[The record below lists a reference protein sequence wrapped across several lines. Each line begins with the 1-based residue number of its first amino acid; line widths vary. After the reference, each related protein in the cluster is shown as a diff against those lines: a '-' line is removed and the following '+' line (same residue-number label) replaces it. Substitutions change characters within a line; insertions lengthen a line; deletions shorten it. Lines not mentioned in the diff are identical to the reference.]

1 MASSSSWC
9 YFSDIIINMSKRL
22 VFFFLLSFGVMSC
35 RDGNRQVEQT
45 DSTTVTTRE
54 VENDDPEM
62 NRPDT
67 TITIQDTASKSST
80 SDLPPI
86 AAPLD
91 PDRLAQYLPDISGYT
106 AEDVQKETRIRSN
119 IKVSKAWR
127 VYRNGDKKITVTVND
142 FAYVP
147 SQYMPYEQ
155 YRGEYLQD
163 DNIERT
169 ESTRISGYEAVQTWL
184 KKENRAEITLFPGK
198 RYVVQLTADAMNDI
212 SEGRR
217 VLDNMNLSGL
227 ESLQ

>member
-1 MASSSSWC
+1 MASSNSWC

-22 VFFFLLSFGVMSC
+22 VFFFLLSVGVMSC
-35 RDGNRQVEQT
+35 RDGNRQVERT

-106 AEDVQKETRIRSN
+106 AEDVQ
-119 IKVSKAWR
+119 
-127 VYRNGDKKITVTVND
+127 
-142 FAYVP
+142 
-147 SQYMPYEQ
+147 
-155 YRGEYLQD
+155 
-163 DNIERT
+163 
-169 ESTRISGYEAVQTWL
+169 
-184 KKENRAEITLFPGK
+184 
-198 RYVVQLTADAMNDI
+198 
-212 SEGRR
+212 
-217 VLDNMNLSGL
+217 
-227 ESLQ
+227 

>member
-1 MASSSSWC
+1 MLKRSFVFGFALLMLASC
-9 YFSDIIINMSKRL
+9 ML
-22 VFFFLLSFGVMSC
+22 ASC
-35 RDGNRQVEQT
+35 RDGNRQVEQSDT
-45 DSTTVTTRE
+45 TTVTRTE
-54 VENDDPEM
+54 TPGSNSSDNKPIDIGTPSG
-62 NRPDT
+62 
-67 TITIQDTASKSST
+67 DTASHVTT

-86 AAPLD
+86 ATPLE
-91 PDRLAQYLPDISGYT
+91 PDRLATFLPTIDDYT

-212 SEGRR
+212 SEARR